1 MGGYTTSYT
10 SEVWALNLTSYTWR
24 QINTSGTT
32 STLTQIYHTA
42 TLHDNMMVV
51 YGGWGTGGMWSGSN
65 QLRALDLRTSTWIK
79 INASAPQPVARYDHS
94 AISYNRKMVVFGGSN
109 DNSYPM
115 MAWTLDVSP
124 LLDPIPHTTTVA
136 PTTSTTTVAPTTS
149 TTTVAPLTS
158 TTATPT
164 TNRTKT
170 KNQLS
175 YGFTNAPEFFSLLHI
190 LILFLHI

>member
-1 MGGYTTSYT
+1 MLIVSNNNR
-10 SEVWALNLTSYTWR
+10 SKII
-24 QINTSGTT
+24 INN
-32 STLTQIYHTA
+32 TLLKKTNS
-42 TLHDNMMVV
+42 LHDNMMVV

-136 PTTSTTTVAPTTS
+136 PTTSTTTVAP
-149 TTTVAPLTS
+149 LTS